1 MRASQTSLSSPAHRE
16 RNKLDVSDV
25 LRDRMA
31 PPPGLERMVAMSV
44 LAHGVLLAAIIL
56 APGGLFG
63 GASTEP
69 KTVMTISL
77 GSGTPGPLNGGM
89 TAMGG
94 RAVQEATPPTPKAPE
109 PVRPP
114 AAKAEMV
121 LPKGPPIKNANAADV
136 KQAPDQARGRTPSKG
151 AETTKGSALVDTGI
165 RGQGFGLSSGGG
177 KGSGSTLDVD
187 FGTFCCPD
195 WLDQVLTQIRTNWDD
210 KSDVAGHVLVKF
222 TIQRNGMLTDS
233 RVDKESP
240 PYPPNSTAARRAVAY
255 TKQVVPLPAAFP
267 NPTLTVDLDFEYTR

>member
-1 MRASQTSLSSPAHRE
+1 
-16 RNKLDVSDV
+16 LDVSDV

-44 LAHGVLLAAIIL
+44 FAHGVLLAAIIL

-63 GASTEP
+63 AGSSAP

-94 RAVQEATPPTPKAPE
+94 RAVQEVTPPTPKAPE
-109 PVRPP
+109 PVRAP

-121 LPKGPPIKNANAADV
+121 LPKGPPIKSANTAEV

-187 FGTFCCPD
+187 FGTFCCPE
-195 WLDQVLTQIRTNWDD
+195 WLDQALNQIRSNWDGTT
-210 KSDVAGHVLVKF
+210 DVPGDSYVKF
-222 TIQRNGMLTDS
+222 TIQRNGMITGVIVERPS
-233 RVDKESP
+233 A
-240 PYPPNSTAARRAVAY
+240 YTPNDRAAQRAVVY
-255 TKQVVPLPAAFP
+255 TKQVIALPTAFP
-267 NPTLTVDLDFEYTR
+267 NPTLTVNLDFQYTR